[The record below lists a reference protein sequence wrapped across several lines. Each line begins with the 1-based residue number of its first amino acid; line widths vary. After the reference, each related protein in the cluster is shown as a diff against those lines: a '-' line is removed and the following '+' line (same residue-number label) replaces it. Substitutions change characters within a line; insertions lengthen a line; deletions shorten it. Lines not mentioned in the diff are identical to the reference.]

1 MAYDRPYET
10 KAGTGTLFPNDRKTQ
25 DNHPDFNGKIK
36 WHNGTEAWL
45 SAWEKE
51 AKSGRKFLSIQGVIT
66 SLHRP
71 LSMSRPRPMPTNPRN
86 WMMTMRCPFSATQS

>member
-25 DNHPDFNGKIK
+25 DNHPDYKGKIK

-51 AKSGRKFLSIQGVIT
+51 SKTTGVKFLSIQVGDYIT
-66 SLHRP
+66 PQTTPHEQAKVKAYQPQKLDDD
-71 LSMSRPRPMPTNPRN
+71 NEV
-86 WMMTMRCPFSATQS
+86 PF